1 MKSWMFAAW
10 VLLFA
15 IVSYGKQEVAGMTF
29 AGDTA
34 KATAEV
40 KEYYKNESKNSI
52 LKKLEKQTD
61 GKYKWVNLT
70 EAEIA
75 QNSKTPTYVIS
86 HGLNSTCDSAWI
98 TDSAEAI
105 ATKNPNA
112 LIVSINWDHYSGF
125 DNNLNNGESRSSDAN
140 FAAST
145 WINAVSSVVADK
157 LGNLENIK
165 SFIGH
170 SYGTHLEA
178 ATAVKMSAAGN
189 LNEKQ
194 ISFVALDP
202 AEETLTF
209 TGDQDG
215 NWTLMGENDKKSKN
229 WNLPSNVISETY
241 KSSGF
246 LGSEERLGDYN
257 YFLAAAESITPRA
270 LLGDLDTGVRLDF
283 DDEKPVVIK
292 GIENHSLAPE
302 WFADYLENYLE
313 NHDANGGYSDG
324 ELIGGWYKSET
335 DASRQGRVQDSKS
348 VSRTDKGW
356 DGVVNATSSVEE
368 KNPRLEYSAGNQVF
382 TEWQD
387 LCNAEAQELL
397 HHDLD
402 GNVKNDKSNW
412 EGTVLKP
419 SKYTGYSIVHG
430 GDNKDKTNVE
440 VNEGDGI
447 NGGSSDVE
455 GQNVATT
462 QDSDADMTGSTT
474 PSAESS
480 LERLAEQLL
489 KEHQNGES
497 NVLPEDFLN
506 DVFKNTLGEPKK
518 NTDIAQTAY
527 DDKISTLIE
536 DKTVAQK
543 VKDFVKGEIDKVVA
557 KGEEWVENGGIRD
570 AIKKGL
576 DKILD
581 GKVSD
586 AQMQEILNLTDG
598 LCNVNKDGGTSLIAA
613 LKTDGKDLAVSLAI
627 NELEK
632 QLSNALPEDVA
643 DTLNSM
649 LDVIADKGTAKDVRD
664 SLLLEAQ
671 KLVSKYVPYD
681 NSVKTINGVLQDII
695 DGNAIDA
702 MDTVKGLGVSVGADA
717 LKDVLS
723 KNLPP
728 EVADRINGLLDG
740 FAQNGAQGLTDA
752 AKNEIYGLIDQYAP
766 GGDSAKQLKNVI
778 DGVISGSVTGNDLKD
793 AATSIVGD
801 GAKGLINNS
810 NLPQNVK
817 NAANAAIDGLMQNG
831 LTGLTT
837 NARDFISD
845 YVADYLGDAAAGDA
859 VGKIF
864 DAVVTPGA
872 DPWQEI
878 VNQAPVIGAAIG
890 HKVVAEV
897 EKFAAAQIDKLIAK
911 CPALQKVLNKLGIN
925 GAGIINGVKNVF
937 SVLKNA
943 PDLQTALTKLGDM
956 AVNFLKDIAGK
967 LIDWALEWAIS
978 WINNNIIPKVV
989 DWASETLAKM
999 AGSTNNE
1006 LLQKGLAWLSDQVK
1020 NCKKCA
1026 AIKIKVD
1033 GTGAKIVDKV
1043 DQWIKS
1049 KQSTTTTVLQTN
1061 GGKK

>member
-1 MKSWMFAAW
+1 MKILMSIALCAAMTIGVAGAESVSDAIETYATPPQISADE
-10 VLLFA
+10 VLSGNGSVTELGYKIHGKNGGDKKFKCQSFGSDLGSDIQQKA
-15 IVSYGKQEVAGMTF
+15 VLHGVLSSYAYLDNQPGYTYSKDGVTTTQKRKDCLENTDYEALSAEKLNDLIANTSMKVSNDGNRVIGKSESETDQSKTRFDATVLVKKDKNGNVSEVVISYRGTEFSNEKDWSDDFKQALNAKGKDGLPEQYLQSSELLKAVLTNPEYRDAKIVCDGHSLGGGLVTYAMADNDLQGRVTGYTYNAAGLSKSTLESIGNVEQIKDAAHNITNIRAQWDPVSYVGYHL
-29 AGDTA
+29 GDMYETA
-34 KATAEV
+34 
-40 KEYYKNESKNSI
+40 SP
-52 LKKLEKQTD
+52 LKD
-61 GKYKWVNLT
+61 
-70 EAEIA
+70 
-75 QNSKTPTYVIS
+75 
-86 HGLNSTCDSAWI
+86 
-98 TDSAEAI
+98 
-105 ATKNPNA
+105 ATKNHG
-112 LIVSINWDHYSGF
+112 LIFLLDSMMP
-125 DNNLNNGESRSSDAN
+125 
-140 FAAST
+140 
-145 WINAVSSVVADK
+145 
-157 LGNLENIK
+157 
-165 SFIGH
+165 
-170 SYGTHLEA
+170 YGTNPKQSESVENVDKMEA
-178 ATAVKMSAAGN
+178 GDNSDVTGNAT
-189 LNEKQ
+189 
-194 ISFVALDP
+194 
-202 AEETLTF
+202 T
-209 TGDQDG
+209 
-215 NWTLMGENDKKSKN
+215 
-229 WNLPSNVISETY
+229 
-241 KSSGF
+241 
-246 LGSEERLGDYN
+246 
-257 YFLAAAESITPRA
+257 
-270 LLGDLDTGVRLDF
+270 
-283 DDEKPVVIK
+283 PVVQ
-292 GIENHSLAPE
+292 S
-302 WFADYLENYLE
+302 
-313 NHDANGGYSDG
+313 
-324 ELIGGWYKSET
+324 
-335 DASRQGRVQDSKS
+335 
-348 VSRTDKGW
+348 
-356 DGVVNATSSVEE
+356 
-368 KNPRLEYSAGNQVF
+368 
-382 TEWQD
+382 
-387 LCNAEAQELL
+387 
-397 HHDLD
+397 
-402 GNVKNDKSNW
+402 
-412 EGTVLKP
+412 
-419 SKYTGYSIVHG
+419 
-430 GDNKDKTNVE
+430 
-440 VNEGDGI
+440 
-447 NGGSSDVE
+447 
-455 GQNVATT
+455 T
-462 QDSDADMTGSTT
+462 QDSDADMTGSTL

-489 KEHQNGES
+489 KEYQNGES
-497 NVLPEDFLN
+497 NVLPDDFFN

-518 NTDIAQTAY
+518 TTDIAQTAY

-810 NLPQNVK
+810 NLPQDVK

-864 DAVVTPGA
+864 DAVVTPGV